1 MTGDNLE
8 ALLKIRPSMGSNPI
22 GDTIRSLMEIMRAQI
37 QAATG
42 KRQQARCFDVDY
54 AILILQKAFDKQK
67 LALCHD
73 EAIPLIEIRS
83 NDDVGD
89 PHFVFHRKKDEA
101 LGRAW
106 PLPRDDAAGCPHKLS
121 IAALSQVVRRQD
133 SL

>member
-1 MTGDNLE
+1 M
-8 ALLKIRPSMGSNPI
+8 MGGQNQ
-22 GDTIRSLMEIMRAQI
+22 GGN
-37 QAATG
+37 G
-42 KRQQARCFDVDY
+42 KGEEGGCFDVDY
-54 AILILQKAFDKQK
+54 AVLILQKAFDKQK

-106 PLPRDDAAGCPHKLS
+106 PLPRDDAAGWPHKLS